1 VRLFVCIPTYNER
14 ENIQAI
20 LQAILSVVPTA
31 SIVVADDNSPDGT
44 AELAASVSNQVT
56 VLLRKGNRG
65 FAAAYKD
72 AFVYALK
79 NHADVILQMDADFS
93 HDPNYIP
100 EMLEALHECDFVVG
114 SRYTAGGKVT
124 NWPFHR
130 RLLSRW
136 ANFYTSFFVRS
147 TIRDMTSGFTLW
159 RRDALEKIP
168 FAHLKSEGYCFLIE
182 LKHRA
187 LRRGLKAVEVPINF
201 IDRTKAKSKMSFSRC
216 VEAAVMV
223 PILAFS
229 QRIQEEQQPEL
240 ELDGKTEVLTLK
252 CG

>member
-1 VRLFVCIPTYNER
+1 VKLYICIPTYNER

-79 NHADVILQMDADFS
+79 NHADLILQMDADFS
-93 HDPNYIP
+93 HDPRYIP
-100 EMLEALHECDFVVG
+100 EMLKALEDGDFVVG
-114 SRYTAGGKVT
+114 SRYTGGGKVT
-124 NWPFHR
+124 NWPLHR
-130 RLLSRW
+130 RLLSSW
-136 ANFYTSFFVRS
+136 ANFYASFFLRS
-147 TIRDMTSGFTLW
+147 SIRDMTSGFILW

-168 FAHLKSEGYCFLIE
+168 FTLLKSEGYCFLIE
-182 LKHRA
+182 LKHQA
-187 LRRGLKAVEVPINF
+187 LKRGLKAVEVPINF

-216 VEAAVMV
+216 VEAALMV

-229 QRIQEEQQPEL
+229 PCSQGEQQPEL
-240 ELDGKTEVLTLK
+240 ELDGKTEILTVK